1 MSTVGRRARSP
12 YAAIVIGVV
21 FVLVGVNYLFK
32 NLGVFPGLR
41 DDVVGPLVLIAIGIV
56 VLVRGSS
63 RSTGT

>member
-1 MSTVGRRARSP
+1 MSTAGRRARSP
-12 YAAIVIGVV
+12 YVAIVIGIV
-21 FVLVGVNYLFK
+21 FVLVGVNYLLK

-63 RSTGT
+63 RSSGT